1 MAKWTPSFPDG
12 GTDHLVSFL
21 KASIVAH
28 PLVVAPTT
36 SVAEAASLMAEAL
49 APSGQ
54 PSAFPDQDS
63 LHQHARASCVVVV
76 DPTQR
81 VLGSFSTIDLVAVAA
96 TAPSLHAQTMAEV
109 MIQPVLC
116 LAERERPGLVE
127 RLRDLRRWGGRYLP
141 VVDEQGAMLGIL
153 HIDQMLRASSPPAMA
168 AVDRAASMATT
179 PAGPLEG
186 PGAVEQVGASARPRA
201 LQAHRFLVELGSQ
214 IRGSIGIHDILE
226 RTLHHCRHLL
236 GCTRASIWKF
246 EDGWRVAVVVVES
259 TDSSHSLLGV
269 RYDDC
274 CFDQRLVELYLG
286 GHVRVIADIDQAGL
300 SECHRQKLIS
310 LHIRA
315 KVLVPL
321 ISGGVLW
328 GMLQVSE
335 SERPRDWQPE
345 DVEFLK
351 AVAVQLGIALQQDSI
366 TALLEA
372 SEERLRLALKAADQ
386 GLFDLNVQT
395 GTTIVSPEYALMVG
409 YDPETF
415 EETNERW
422 LERLH
427 PDDVAMVRQTY
438 GDYVSGKQP
447 TYKVEFRMRNQSGD
461 WQWILSQGSIVEW
474 DEAGKPLRMLG
485 THTEISQRK
494 QAERALVRLNAELE
508 QRVEE
513 RTLQLRSE
521 EARLQDLFN
530 NTNDLIQSVRL
541 EDAHYEFVNRAW
553 LRLLGYEQTELGALT
568 LYDVIHPDNVPHCRR
583 LFEEMRTGSVLDIDR
598 IELTFLTKDRQEVIV
613 EGSVNCRQEGGVTV
627 AARGIF
633 RDVTHR
639 KRSER
644 MLLEREARYR
654 ALMEGASD
662 AIFLADTEGN
672 LLEVNRRAEELM
684 GLSKEELMTMHFSQ
698 LHPGDE
704 QERARAA
711 FARLA
716 DGQPHQLLDSR
727 IQNSSGQS
735 IPIDI
740 TCSQLKVGNS
750 VIIQALF
757 RDISERYK
765 SEQIVRQQAQRES
778 LLREVTQRIRQSL
791 DLQTIFDTACEEIR
805 RLLGADRV
813 GVFRFHD
820 GSGFNDGS
828 FVAESVLAEYPPA
841 LKANIHDH
849 CFGENFASLYAK
861 GRFFASSDIQQDQL
875 EDCHRDILL
884 QFLVRANL
892 VIPLV
897 PGDVLWGLLCIHQCS
912 HAREWL
918 PSEIDLAQQL
928 ANQLAIATQQ
938 ALLYEQVQTELDVRQ
953 QAEQRIAQ
961 QLRQQEALGMIAN
974 RIRETLNLD
983 DILGIVSAQARTI
996 LQCERVIVFQL
1007 HPDGSSQIVSESVDQ
1022 ELPSLISMGWEDE
1035 VWDQEILD
1043 KYLNG
1048 EPRIVDDV
1056 MNDHWTECLIDYS
1069 IAGQIRSKIV
1079 APILADSC
1087 STTDSRWNA
1096 PNRQRKLWGVLVAH
1110 ACRSVRTWKPTEA
1123 RMLQQIANQLTLAIN
1138 QSDLFKQLQQELSD
1152 RQKAQAQLTESN
1164 NDLAMTNAELLRATF
1179 LKDEFLAN
1187 MSHELRTPL
1196 NVILGMVEGLQDDVF
1211 GVINQRQVKALSN
1224 VQVSATYL
1232 LELIN
1237 DILDLSKYDAGRLE
1251 LSISPTSIAELCQ
1264 SSMAFIKQ
1272 QASDK
1277 QIQLSFRMPDTLPD
1291 LMIDE
1296 RRMRQVLINLLNNAV
1311 KFTHAGGQVRL
1322 EASLVDGSG
1331 SSSRRPSGGSSNE
1344 EVLRLSVVDTGI
1356 GIAPEDHA
1364 KLFQPFV
1371 QIDSALNRQY
1381 VGTGLGLALVKRIVE
1396 LHGGQVAM
1404 SSSLGQG
1411 SSFHVDLPL
1420 LPLAACSSSSSNS
1433 PELADGSRV
1442 ASASRS
1448 VPLILLAE
1456 DNEANITTVS
1466 SYLMAKGFR
1475 VIIAKNGVDAVDMA
1489 TTAAP
1494 DLVLMDV
1501 QMPGMDGLAAMR
1513 CIRARSDLA
1522 SLPIIALTALAM
1534 DNDRERCLEA
1544 GADRYVSKPVMLRK
1558 LVLMIEELLT
1568 SKAAG

>member
-1 MAKWTPSFPDG
+1 MAQT
-12 GTDHLVSFL
+12 L
-21 KASIVAH
+21 
-28 PLVVAPTT
+28 
-36 SVAEAASLMAEAL
+36 ASLGP
-49 APSGQ
+49 PSD
-54 PSAFPDQDS
+54 FPDQDS

-81 VLGSFSTIDLVAVAA
+81 VLGSFSSIDLVALAA

-109 MIQPVLC
+109 MVQPVLC
-116 LAERERPGLVE
+116 LPEPERPGLVE
-127 RLRDLRRWGGRYLP
+127 SLRDLRRWGRRYLP
-141 VVDEQGAMLGIL
+141 VVDEQGALLGIL
-153 HIDQMLRASSPPAMA
+153 HLDQMLRASQRPAIA
-168 AVDRAASMATT
+168 EVDRATEQDGA
-179 PAGPLEG
+179 PL
-186 PGAVEQVGASARPRA
+186 RPRS
-201 LQAHRFLVELGSQ
+201 LQSHRLLVELGSQ
-214 IRGSIGIHDILE
+214 IRGSIAIHDILE
-226 RTLHHCRHLL
+226 RSLHHCRDLL
-236 GCTRASIWKF
+236 GCSRASIWRF
-246 EDGWRVAVVVVES
+246 EDGWRQAVVVVES

-269 RYDDC
+269 RYEDG
-274 CFDQRLVELYLG
+274 CFDQRLVELYLA
-286 GHVRVIADIDQAGL
+286 GHVRVIADVDRAGL

-310 LHIRA
+310 LHTRA

-321 ISGGVLW
+321 ISGGTLW

-335 SERPRDWQPE
+335 SERPRDWQPD

-351 AVAVQLGIALQQDSI
+351 AVAVQLGIALQQDRNS
-366 TALLEA
+366 TLLEA

-395 GTTIVSPEYALMVG
+395 GMAIVSPEYALMVG
-409 YDPETF
+409 YDPATF
-415 EETNERW
+415 EETSERW

-427 PDDVAMVRQTY
+427 PDDVEKARQTY
-438 GDYVSGKQP
+438 NDYLSGKQP
-447 TYKVEFRMRNQSGD
+447 TYKVEFRMRNADGD
-461 WQWILSQGSIVEW
+461 WKWILSQGSIVEW
-474 DEAGKPLRMLG
+474 DGAGKPLRMLG

-494 QAERALVRLNAELE
+494 RAELALVRLNAELE
-508 QRVEE
+508 ERVEE

-541 EDAHYEFVNRAW
+541 EDGRYEFVNRAW
-553 LRLLGYEQTELGALT
+553 LRLLGYEQAELGALT

-583 LFEEMRTGSVLDIDR
+583 LIEEMRTGSVLDIDR
-598 IELTFLTKDRQEVIV
+598 IELTFLTRDGQEVVV
-613 EGSVNCRQEGGVTV
+613 EGSVNCLQEGGVTI

-633 RDVTHR
+633 RDITDR

-662 AIFLADTEGN
+662 AIFLADNEGS

-684 GLSKEELMTMHFSQ
+684 GLSKEELMQMNFAQ
-698 LHPGDE
+698 LHPSDE
-704 QERARAA
+704 QQRARAA
-711 FARLA
+711 FSSLA
-716 DGQPHQLLDSR
+716 DGQPRQLLNTR
-727 IQNSSGQS
+727 IQNSSGQT

-740 TCSQLKVGNS
+740 TFSQLKVGNS
-750 VIIQALF
+750 VINQALF
-757 RDISERYK
+757 RDIGERQK

-828 FVAESVLAEYPPA
+828 FVAESVLADYPSA
-841 LKANIHDH
+841 LKANVHDH
-849 CFGENFASLYAK
+849 CFGDNFASLYAK
-861 GRFFASSDIQQDQL
+861 GRFFASSDIEEDRL
-875 EDCHRDILL
+875 EDCHRDILS
-884 QFLVRANL
+884 QFHVRANL

-897 PGDVLWGLLCIHQCS
+897 PGDVLWGLLCVHQCS

-938 ALLYEQVQTELDVRQ
+938 ALLYEQVQKELEVRQ

-961 QLRQQEALGMIAN
+961 QLLQQEALAMIAN

-983 DILGIVSAQARTI
+983 DILGIVASQARAI

-1007 HPDGSSQIVSESVDQ
+1007 HPNGSSQIVGESVDQ
-1022 ELPSLISMGWEDE
+1022 AFPSLISMGWEDE

-1043 KYLNG
+1043 NYLNG
-1048 EPRIVDDV
+1048 DPRIVADV
-1056 MNDHWTECLIDYS
+1056 RNDRWTECLIDYS
-1069 IAGQIRSKIV
+1069 NAGQIKSKIV

-1110 ACRSVRTWKPTEA
+1110 ACKSVRTWKPTEA
-1123 RMLQQIANQLTLAIN
+1123 QMLQQIANQLTLAIN
-1138 QSDLFKQLQQELSD
+1138 QGDLFRQLQQELTE
-1152 RQKAQAQLTESN
+1152 RQIAQAQLTASN
-1164 NDLAMTNAELLRATF
+1164 SDLALTNAELQRATY

-1211 GVINQRQVKALSN
+1211 GVINQRQAKALSN
-1224 VQVSATYL
+1224 VQLSATYL

-1251 LSISPTSIAELCQ
+1251 LSCAPTSIAQLCQ
-1264 SSMAFIKQ
+1264 SSLAFIKQ
-1272 QASDK
+1272 QASEK
-1277 QIQLSFRMPDTLPD
+1277 GIQLSISMQEALPE
-1291 LMIDE
+1291 LLIDE
-1296 RRMRQVLINLLNNAV
+1296 RRMRQVLINLLSNAV
-1311 KFTHAGGQVRL
+1311 KFTHSGGKVTL
-1322 EASLVDGSG
+1322 GASLLPGVQGASGRSSLDGM
-1331 SSSRRPSGGSSNE
+1331 
-1344 EVLRLSVVDTGI
+1344 LRLSVVDTGI
-1356 GIAPEDHA
+1356 GIDPDDQQ
-1364 KLFQPFV
+1364 KLFEPFV

-1381 VGTGLGLALVKRIVE
+1381 VGTGLGLVLVKRIVE
-1396 LHGGQVAM
+1396 LHGGRVAV
-1404 SSSLGQG
+1404 SSALGAG
-1411 SSFHVDLPL
+1411 STFHVDLPL
-1420 LPLAACSSSSSNS
+1420 LHLATSTAGSIDSPPSSEISCLST
-1433 PELADGSRV
+1433 P
-1442 ASASRS
+1442 SRS
-1448 VPLILLAE
+1448 APLILLAE

-1466 SYLMAKGFR
+1466 SYLMAKGYR
-1475 VIIAKNGVDAVDMA
+1475 VMIARDGLEAVDMA
-1489 TTAAP
+1489 MTADPA
-1494 DLVLMDV
+1494 LILMDI
-1501 QMPGMDGLAAMR
+1501 QMPVMDGLEAMR
-1513 CIRARSDLA
+1513 NIRATSIPA
-1522 SLPIIALTALAM
+1522 YLPIIALTALAM
-1534 DNDRERCLEA
+1534 DNDCERCLEA
-1544 GADRYVSKPVMLRK
+1544 GADRYVSKPVTLRK

-1568 SKAAG
+1568 PEPAR

>member
-1 MAKWTPSFPDG
+1 MKELHPPLHVG
-12 GTDHLVSFL
+12 GTDHFVSSL
-21 KASIVAH
+21 KASVIPD

-36 SVAEAASLMAEAL
+36 SVAETAALMAEAL
-49 APSGQ
+49 APVGQ
-54 PSAFPDQDS
+54 PSDFPDQDIS
-63 LHQHARASCVVVV
+63 HQHARASCVVVV
-76 DPTQR
+76 DQTQR
-81 VLGSFSTIDLVAVAA
+81 VLGSFSSIDLVALAA

-109 MIQPVLC
+109 MVQPVLC
-116 LAERERPGLVE
+116 LSERERPGLVE
-127 RLRDLRRWGGRYLP
+127 RLRELSRWGRRYLP
-141 VVDEQGAMLGIL
+141 VVDDQGALLGLL
-153 HIDQMLRASSPPAMA
+153 HLDQMLRASQPPASA
-168 AVDRAASMATT
+168 LADRAT
-179 PAGPLEG
+179 
-186 PGAVEQVGASARPRA
+186 EQDGASLRPRA

-214 IRGSIGIHDILE
+214 IRGSIGLQDILE
-226 RTLHHCRHLL
+226 RTLHHCRELL
-236 GCTRASIWKF
+236 DCSQASIWKF
-246 EDGWRVAVVVVES
+246 EDGWRLAVVVVES
-259 TDSSHSLLGV
+259 SDSNQSLLGL
-269 RYDDC
+269 RFDDC
-274 CFDQRLVELYLG
+274 CFDQRLIELYLG
-286 GHVRVIADIDQAGL
+286 GHVRIIADVDRAGL

-321 ISGGVLW
+321 ISGGTLW
-328 GMLQVSE
+328 GMLQVSG

-351 AVAVQLGIALQQDSI
+351 AVAVQLGIALQQDRNS
-366 TALLEA
+366 TLLEA

-386 GLFDLNVQT
+386 GLFDLNIQT
-395 GTTIVSPEYALMVG
+395 GKAIVSPEYALMVG

-427 PDDVAMVRQTY
+427 PDDVEKARQTFN
-438 GDYVSGKQP
+438 DYLSGKQP
-447 TYKVEFRMRNQSGD
+447 TYKVEFRMRNADGD

-474 DEAGKPLRMLG
+474 DGAGKPLRMLG

-494 QAERALVRLNAELE
+494 QAELALVYLNAELE
-508 QRVEE
+508 ERVEE

-521 EARLQDLFN
+521 EARLQELFN

-541 EDAHYEFVNRAW
+541 EDGHYEFVNRAW
-553 LRLLGYEQTELGALT
+553 LRLLGYELVELGALT

-583 LFEEMRTGSVLDIDR
+583 LIEEMRTGSVLDIDR
-598 IELTFLTKDRQEVIV
+598 IELTFLTRDRQELIV
-613 EGSVNCRQEGGVTV
+613 EGSVNCRQEGGVAV

-633 RDVTHR
+633 RDITDR

-672 LLEVNRRAEELM
+672 LVEVNRRAEELL
-684 GLSKEELMTMHFSQ
+684 GLGKNQLLQMHFSQ
-698 LHPGDE
+698 LHPSEE

-711 FARLA
+711 FGSLA
-716 DGQPHQLLDSR
+716 DGQPRQLLNTR
-727 IQNSSGQS
+727 IQNSSGQT

-740 TCSQLKVGNS
+740 TFSQLKLGNS
-750 VIIQALF
+750 VINQVLF
-757 RDISERYK
+757 RDISERHT

-805 RLLGADRV
+805 GLIGADRV

-828 FVAESVLAEYPPA
+828 FVAESVLADYPSA
-841 LKANIHDH
+841 LKANVHDH
-849 CFGENFASLYAK
+849 CFGDHFANLYAE
-861 GRFFASSDIQQDQL
+861 GRFFASSDIQEDRL
-875 EDCHRDILL
+875 EECHRDFLS
-884 QFLVRANL
+884 QFHVRANL

-938 ALLYEQVQTELDVRQ
+938 ALLYEQVQTELEVRQ

-961 QLRQQEALGMIAN
+961 ELRQQEALAMIAH

-983 DILGIVSAQARTI
+983 DILGIVAAQARAF

-1007 HPDGSSQIVSESVDQ
+1007 HPNGSSQIVSESVDQ
-1022 ELPSLISMGWEDE
+1022 DLPSLISMGWEDE
-1035 VWDQEILD
+1035 VWDQDILD
-1043 KYLNG
+1043 NYLNG
-1048 EPRIVDDV
+1048 DPRIVGDV
-1056 MNDHWTECLIDYS
+1056 MNDRWTECLVDYS
-1069 IAGQIRSKIV
+1069 NAGQIKSKIV

-1087 STTDSRWNA
+1087 SNTDSRWNA

-1110 ACRSVRTWKPTEA
+1110 ACTSVRSWKLTEA
-1123 RMLQQIANQLTLAIN
+1123 QTLQQIANQLSLAIN
-1138 QSDLFKQLQQELSD
+1138 QSDLFTQLQQELME
-1152 RQKAQAQLTESN
+1152 RQIAQARLTASN
-1164 NDLAMTNAELLRATF
+1164 SELALTNAELQRATY

-1211 GVINQRQVKALSN
+1211 GVINQRQGKALLN
-1224 VQVSATYL
+1224 VQLSATYL

-1251 LSISPTSIAELCQ
+1251 LSCAPTSIAQLCQ
-1264 SSMAFIKQ
+1264 SSLAFIKQ

-1277 QIQLSFRMPDTLPD
+1277 EIQLSISMEEALPE
-1291 LMIDE
+1291 LLIDE
-1296 RRMRQVLINLLNNAV
+1296 RRMRQVLINLLSNAV
-1311 KFTHAGGQVRL
+1311 KFTHSGGKVTL
-1322 EASLVDGSG
+1322 EASLRTDVQGASG
-1331 SSSRRPSGGSSNE
+1331 PSSLHGI
-1344 EVLRLSVVDTGI
+1344 LRLSVVDTGI
-1356 GIAPEDHA
+1356 GIDPDDQQ

-1381 VGTGLGLALVKRIVE
+1381 VGTGLGLVLVKRIVE
-1396 LHGGQVAM
+1396 LHGGSVAV
-1404 SSSLGQG
+1404 SSVLGAG
-1411 SSFHVDLPL
+1411 STFHVDLPL
-1420 LPLAACSSSSSNS
+1420 LHLATSTAGSIDSPPSSEISCLST
-1433 PELADGSRV
+1433 P
-1442 ASASRS
+1442 SRS
-1448 VPLILLAE
+1448 APLILLAE

-1466 SYLMAKGFR
+1466 SYLMAKGYR
-1475 VIIAKNGVDAVDMA
+1475 VMIARDGLEAVDMA
-1489 TTAAP
+1489 MTADPA
-1494 DLVLMDV
+1494 LILMDI
-1501 QMPGMDGLAAMR
+1501 QMPVMDGLEAMR
-1513 CIRARSDLA
+1513 NIRTTSIPVN
-1522 SLPIIALTALAM
+1522 LPIIALTALAM
-1534 DNDRERCLEA
+1534 DNDCERCLEA
-1544 GADRYVSKPVMLRK
+1544 GADRYVSKPVTLRK

-1568 SKAAG
+1568 PKVAS

>member
-1 MAKWTPSFPDG
+1 MTKWTPSFPDA
-12 GTDHLVSFL
+12 GTDDLVSFL
-21 KASIVAH
+21 KASVVLN

-36 SVAEAASLMAEAL
+36 SVAEAAALMAEAL
-49 APSGQ
+49 APPGQ
-54 PSAFPDQDS
+54 PSEFPDQDS

-81 VLGSFSTIDLVAVAA
+81 VLGSFSDIDLVALAA
-96 TAPSLHAQTMAEV
+96 KAPSLHTQSVGEV

-116 LAERERPGLVE
+116 LSERERPGLVE
-127 RLRDLRRWGGRYLP
+127 RLRDLRRWGRRYLP
-141 VVDEQGAMLGIL
+141 VVDDRGALLGIL
-153 HIDQMLRASSPPAMA
+153 HLDQMLRASQPLATALS
-168 AVDRAASMATT
+168 DRAA
-179 PAGPLEG
+179 
-186 PGAVEQVGASARPRA
+186 EQGGASPRSRA

-214 IRGSIGIHDILE
+214 IRGAIGIHDILE
-226 RTLHHCRHLL
+226 RTLNHCRQLL
-236 GCTRASIWKF
+236 GCSRASVWKF
-246 EDGWRVAVVVVES
+246 EEGWRQAVVVVES
-259 TDSSHSLLGV
+259 SDSNQSLLGL
-269 RYDDC
+269 RFEDC
-274 CFDQRLVELYLG
+274 CFDQRLVEHYLA
-286 GHVRVIADIDQAGL
+286 GHVRVVADVDKAGL

-310 LHIRA
+310 LHTRA

-321 ISGGVLW
+321 ISGGTLW

-335 SERPRDWQPE
+335 SQGPRDWQPE
-345 DVEFLK
+345 DVELLK
-351 AVAVQLGIALQQDSI
+351 AVAVQLGIALQQDSNS
-366 TALLEA
+366 ALLEA

-386 GLFDLNVQT
+386 GLFDVNVQT
-395 GTTIVSPEYALMVG
+395 GIAIVSPEYALMVG
-409 YDPETF
+409 YDPATF

-427 PDDVAMVRQTY
+427 PDDVAMARQTY
-438 GDYVSGKQP
+438 ADYLSGKQS
-447 TYKVEFRMRNQSGD
+447 TYKVEFRMRNQKGG

-494 QAERALVRLNAELE
+494 QAELALVRLNAELE

-521 EARLQDLFN
+521 EARLQNLFN

-541 EDAHYEFVNRAW
+541 EDGHYEFVNRAW
-553 LRLLGYEQTELGALT
+553 LRLLGYEQAELSALT
-568 LYDVIHPDNVPHCRR
+568 LYDVIHPDHVPHCRQ
-583 LFEEMRTGSVLDIDR
+583 LFQEMRAGTVLDIDR
-598 IELTFLTKDRQEVIV
+598 IELIFLTRAKQEVIV

-633 RDVTHR
+633 RDITDR

-644 MLLEREARYR
+644 LLQEREARYR
-654 ALMEGASD
+654 ALMEGASE
-662 AIFLADTEGN
+662 AIFLADSEGN
-672 LLEVNRRAEELM
+672 LVEVNRRAEELM
-684 GLSKEELMTMHFSQ
+684 GLSKEQLMKMHFSQ
-698 LHPGDE
+698 LHPSEE
-704 QERARAA
+704 QERARAT
-711 FARLA
+711 FSNLA
-716 DGQPHQLLDSR
+716 DGQPHQLLDTR
-727 IQNSSGQS
+727 IQHSSGRT

-750 VIIQALF
+750 VINQGLF
-757 RDISERYK
+757 RDVSERYK

-805 RLLGADRV
+805 CTLGADRV

-820 GSGFNDGS
+820 GTGFNDGS
-828 FVAESVLAEYPPA
+828 FVAESVLADYPAA

-849 CFGENFASLYAK
+849 CFGENFASFYAK
-861 GRFFASSDIQQDQL
+861 GRFFASSDIQEDQL
-875 EDCHRDILL
+875 EDCHRDILS

-912 HAREWL
+912 RAREWL

-938 ALLYEQVQTELDVRQ
+938 ALLYEQVQLELGVRQ
-953 QAEQRIAQ
+953 QAELRIAQ

-983 DILGIVSAQARTI
+983 DILGIVAAQARAI

-1007 HPDGSSQIVSESVDQ
+1007 HPNGSSQIVSESVDQ
-1022 ELPSLISMGWEDE
+1022 DLPSLISMSWEDE
-1035 VWDQEILD
+1035 VWDQEILER
-1043 KYLNG
+1043 YLNG
-1048 EPRIVDDV
+1048 DPRIVGDV
-1056 MNDHWTECLIDYS
+1056 MNDRWTECLVEYS
-1069 IAGQIRSKIV
+1069 MAGQIKSKIV

-1087 STTDSRWNA
+1087 STTDSRWHA
-1096 PNRQRKLWGVLVAH
+1096 PNRERKLWGVLVAH
-1110 ACRSVRTWKPTEA
+1110 ACASVRDWKPTEA
-1123 RMLQQIANQLTLAIN
+1123 QMLQQIANQLTLAIN
-1138 QSDLFKQLQQELSD
+1138 QSDLFRQLQQELSD

-1164 NDLAMTNAELLRATF
+1164 NDLAMTNAELQRATS

-1211 GVINQRQVKALSN
+1211 GVINERQLKALTN
-1224 VQVSATYL
+1224 VQVSATHL

-1251 LSISPTSIAELCQ
+1251 LSCAPTNVARLCQ
-1264 SSMAFIKQ
+1264 ASLAFIKQ
-1272 QASDK
+1272 QASEN
-1277 QIQLSFRMPDTLPD
+1277 QIQLSVSVDEALPD

-1296 RRMRQVLINLLNNAV
+1296 RRMRQVLINLLSNAV
-1311 KFTHAGGQVRL
+1311 KFTHAGGKVRL
-1322 EASLVDGSG
+1322 EASLQCGAQQASG
-1331 SSSRRPSGGSSNE
+1331 RPSLLGS
-1344 EVLRLSVVDTGI
+1344 LRLSVIDTGI
-1356 GIAPEDHA
+1356 GIAPADQR

-1396 LHGGQVAM
+1396 LHGGNVSMRSA
-1404 SSSLGQG
+1404 LGAG
-1411 SSFHVDLPL
+1411 STFHVDLPL
-1420 LPLAACSSSSSNS
+1420 PPLVTSTAGSIDSPKTSESSSLST
-1433 PELADGSRV
+1433 PIGS
-1442 ASASRS
+1442 A
-1448 VPLILLAE
+1448 PLILLAE

-1466 SYLMAKGFR
+1466 SYLMAKGYR
-1475 VIIAKNGVDAVDMA
+1475 VIIARDGVQAVDLA
-1489 TTAAP
+1489 ITAAP
-1494 DLVLMDV
+1494 SLILMDI
-1501 QMPGMDGLAAMR
+1501 QMPVMDGLEAMR
-1513 CIRARSDLA
+1513 SIRSTSGLA

-1534 DNDRERCLEA
+1534 DNDCERCLDA
-1544 GADRYVSKPVMLRK
+1544 GADRYVSKPVTLRK
-1558 LVLMIEELLT
+1558 LVSMIEELLT
-1568 SKAAG
+1568 STVAR